1 MGFLTL
7 KIAVQIGLYV
17 NINVN
22 IKGPT
27 LYSFIS
33 QECVSVVSA
42 FVSDT
47 ENMALIWRGFLT
59 ICTYVCTSY
68 ILGTISVKAK
78 MFILCYL
85 QFNYPLLLFGPRF
98 MVLKGNI
105 RLQQILRAKIS
116 YLNLGPQIPARFF
129 LPDYVSPESPREV
142 WKTKYF
148 ESMKDVF
155 LLVTS
160 LLK

>member
-1 MGFLTL
+1 MPRNGTLVGFLL
-7 KIAVQIGLYV
+7 LEIAVQIGLYV

-78 MFILCYL
+78 MFILRYL
-85 QFNYPLLLFGPRF
+85 QFNYPLLLFGPK
-98 MVLKGNI
+98 VYG
-105 RLQQILRAKIS
+105 
-116 YLNLGPQIPARFF
+116 
-129 LPDYVSPESPREV
+129 
-142 WKTKYF
+142 TKRRH
-148 ESMKDVF
+148 KA
-155 LLVTS
+155 T
-160 LLK
+160 KNH

>member
-59 ICTYVCTSY
+59 ICTYVCTIGWFKNPVSSQNEKLMAATKLSDY
-68 ILGTISVKAK
+68 LGVKYYKKAK
-78 MFILCYL
+78 K
-85 QFNYPLLLFGPRF
+85 Q
-98 MVLKGNI
+98 KNI
-105 RLQQILRAKIS
+105 SII
-116 YLNLGPQIPARFF
+116 
-129 LPDYVSPESPREV
+129 
-142 WKTKYF
+142 
-148 ESMKDVF
+148 
-155 LLVTS
+155 
-160 LLK
+160 

>member
-22 IKGPT
+22 IKGTT

-85 QFNYPLLLFGPRF
+85 QFNYPLLLFGPK
-98 MVLKGNI
+98 VCGTKK
-105 RLQQILRAKIS
+105 QS
-116 YLNLGPQIPARFF
+116 YIIK
-129 LPDYVSPESPREV
+129 SPP
-142 WKTKYF
+142 
-148 ESMKDVF
+148 
-155 LLVTS
+155 
-160 LLK
+160 

>member
-1 MGFLTL
+1 M
-7 KIAVQIGLYV
+7 YV

-22 IKGPT
+22 IRGPT

-33 QECVSVVSA
+33 QECMSVVSA

-47 ENMALIWRGFLT
+47 ENMALIWRGFLS

-85 QFNYPLLLFGPRF
+85 RFNYPLLLFGPK
-98 MVLKGNI
+98 VYG
-105 RLQQILRAKIS
+105 
-116 YLNLGPQIPARFF
+116 
-129 LPDYVSPESPREV
+129 
-142 WKTKYF
+142 TKRRHKATTNCDN
-148 ESMKDVF
+148 S
-155 LLVTS
+155 
-160 LLK
+160 